1 MNAQQLFDQIK
12 KKGSFLC
19 VGLDSDIE
27 KIPKFLL
34 ELPDPVLAFN
44 KDIIDS
50 TSAFTIAYKL
60 NLAFYESNGIEG
72 WNSLNKTVDYIRE
85 MYPDIFIIADAKRGD
100 IGNTS
105 TMYAKAF
112 FEKMNFDAITVA
124 PYMGEDSVKPYL
136 AYDGKW
142 VIILALTS
150 NKGASDFQYIIN
162 KDTGQRLF
170 EEVILTSKNWGNDQN
185 MMYVVGATKAE
196 ELARIRNII
205 PEHFILVP
213 GIGAQGGSL
222 NEAATYGLNSQCGL
236 IINSSRAIIYASD
249 GDDFAKYA
257 GAIAMQTRNEMSKL
271 LKNKGLL

>member
-105 TMYAKAF
+105 AMYAKAF
-112 FEKMNFDAITVA
+112 FEKMNFDAMTVA

-222 NEAATYGLNSQCGL
+222 NEAAAYGLNSKCGL